1 MPSGR
6 FLGRAKPSSSAA
18 SIHSDPW
25 VKSLPRHVVNP
36 LSVAIDIAL
45 NDASGDGATAVAER
59 GTNIDWALSGMLK
72 APKITVLLVR

>member
-1 MPSGR
+1 
-6 FLGRAKPSSSAA
+6 
-18 SIHSDPW
+18 
-25 VKSLPRHVVNP
+25 VVNP